1 MPKKRGLARALRMP
15 TMLRRI
21 IAAAI
26 HRIASP
32 TIGAL
37 AAVGVL
43 GVFGSSSLPVSGASN
58 SADPLVC
65 PPGYALPPDYAP
77 PSTPSG
83 DPVLCLSVDGSGPPV
98 AAQPATGQDQ
108 TFTDAPAPPPPPTQG
123 PPTPG
128 PTETTNTT
136 TAVTIAPPPP
146 PTAPRPAPSRR
157 PATRLGKPRVEAK
170 VAPPRRPPA
179 RPAPRRQRHASA
191 LDKLSNGGGVSG
203 TAPSLPITSPMA
215 PRASSSVPNLI
226 LDRFPIPPFLLPIYQ
241 AAGTQYDVPW
251 QVLAAINE
259 IETDYG
265 RNLSVSSAGAQGW
278 MQFMPSSWR
287 TYGVDADADGRKDP
301 FNHAEAIF
309 ASSR

>member
-1 MPKKRGLARALRMP
+1 MTLRASGL
-15 TMLRRI
+15 
-21 IAAAI
+21 
-26 HRIASP
+26 
-32 TIGAL
+32 
-37 AAVGVL
+37 VVL
-43 GVFGSSSLPVSGASN
+43 VSGALLFL
-58 SADPLVC
+58 PLL
-65 PPGYALPPDYAP
+65 LPPAP
-77 PSTPSG
+77 
-83 DPVLCLSVDGSGPPV
+83 
-98 AAQPATGQDQ
+98 GQDQ

-215 PRASSSVPNLI
+215 PSTSSSVPNLI

-241 AAGTQYDVPW
+241 AAGT
-251 QVLAAINE
+251 
-259 IETDYG
+259 
-265 RNLSVSSAGAQGW
+265 
-278 MQFMPSSWR
+278 
-287 TYGVDADADGRKDP
+287 
-301 FNHAEAIF
+301 
-309 ASSR
+309 